1 MFYQIH
7 EIIYI
12 QSSLCPHL
20 RRLSS
25 KLRTLLAPKWG
36 REIKMEWHLCKN
48 LQFNWIL
55 CLFFLSTVG
64 PLPLSDFSTS
74 RYNLRIC
81 FIDRDIRNNKST
93 LCSELRLTVAP
104 THNIEL
110 IKKDLHQ
117 LTNWWVDKNVAQF
130 STLIKLVE
138 KMNVIK
144 KYFMYEIYS
153 THFWILVW
161 NVLLFKTWGINES

>member
-1 MFYQIH
+1 M
-7 EIIYI
+7 
-12 QSSLCPHL
+12 
-20 RRLSS
+20 RLFG
-25 KLRTLLAPKWG
+25 KWCLS
-36 REIKMEWHLCKN
+36 RN
-48 LQFNWIL
+48 VQFNWSL
-55 CLFFLSTVG
+55 LFLSTVG
-64 PLPLSDFSTS
+64 PLPMSDFSTS